1 MSGDLP
7 PRVRLLAARYGR
19 ELAVALA
26 VVALVALAAA
36 GAAVANSSTTV
47 TEERNVQTVST
58 SVETSAVVTAEDSA
72 WETGTRLE
80 NSPRYLRRDAPELTL
95 TPTTRA
101 PDGTSVTHEV
111 RLELRATADG
121 EPYWNS
127 SRVLVSETT
136 EATNGTATATATV
149 DVPALA
155 ERVNETAHRLSHV
168 GSMEV
173 RLRVVTTYDTGDYV
187 GELAASAPL
196 QVTDRAYWVDGDLA
210 ADRTHRTTVSRR
222 ADAAPDYPTV
232 LSLLALAGGAAA
244 AAATL
249 WRRRE
254 AAVDVDAIRQEIHR
268 KRHAEWI
275 SAGSIPMWID
285 RDRVRLNTLEDVVDV
300 AIDGDGRVVHDE
312 RWDLFAVFDGDVVYY
327 YCRTGE
333 WEEIAWPSVGAT
345 DGVAGAGEGPQ
356 GIGGSG
362 GDPPDDDS
370 DDGLPVDEDAW
381 GRV

>member
-7 PRVRLLAARYGR
+7 PRVRLLAARRGR
-19 ELAVALA
+19 ELAFACA

-36 GAAVANSSTTV
+36 GAVVADSSTTV
-47 TEERNVQTVST
+47 TEERNVRTVST
-58 SVETSAVVTAEDSA
+58 SVETSAVVTGDDAA
-72 WETGTRLE
+72 WEQGTRLE

-95 TPTTRA
+95 TPTTHA

-111 RLELRATADG
+111 RLEVRATADG
-121 EPYWNS
+121 EAYWNTS
-127 SRVLVSETT
+127 QVLVSETT
-136 EATNGTATATATV
+136 EATNGTATSTATV

-155 ERVNETAHRLSHV
+155 ERVNESAHRLSHV

-173 RLRVVTTYDTGDYV
+173 RIRTVTRYDTGDYV
-187 GELAASAPL
+187 GELTASAPL
-196 QVTDRAYWVDGDLA
+196 QVTERAYWVDGDLA
-210 ADRTHRTTVSRR
+210 ADRTHRTTVAR
-222 ADAAPDYPTV
+222 DVAAPPDYPTA
-232 LSLLALAGGAAA
+232 LSLLALAGGAAVVGV
-244 AAATL
+244 TL

-275 SAGSIPMWID
+275 SVGSIPMWID

-300 AIDGDGRVVHDE
+300 AVDGDGRVVHDE

-333 WEEIAWPSVGAT
+333 WEEIAWPSVGPT
-345 DGVAGAGEGPQ
+345 DGVSGSPGGGPR
-356 GIGGSG
+356 GIGGD
-362 GDPPDDDS
+362 GDPPDGVS
-370 DDGLPVDEDAW
+370 PVDEDAW
-381 GRV
+381 ERV